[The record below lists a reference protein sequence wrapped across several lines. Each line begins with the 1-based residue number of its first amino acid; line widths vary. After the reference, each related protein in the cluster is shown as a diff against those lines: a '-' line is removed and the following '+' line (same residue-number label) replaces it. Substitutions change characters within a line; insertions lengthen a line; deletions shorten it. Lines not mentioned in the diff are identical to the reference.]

1 MSSIKPPSLTLKDI
15 ADKLGI
21 SPATVSL
28 ALRNKEC
35 VSEKTRQTV
44 WDAVKRLGYVYNRSA
59 ARLRTQRSTTIG
71 LIVPNILNPFFTEL
85 TSAVEEKVD
94 TFGYSLLLAKTS
106 EDRERQAKA
115 IRTMLEYSV
124 DGILLCPAVGTTQ
137 EDLRICEKNN
147 TPLVL
152 FTRPVDGPKIDYV
165 GPDNTRG
172 TALATKYLLGKGHKR
187 IAFIG
192 GVEGSFTR
200 WERYEGYRKALEEA
214 NIPIEKQYNR
224 VCDTTLD
231 HGFQAIQELLNLR
244 ESPTAALCFND
255 VVAFGAILG
264 LWYHRIVPGKDFD
277 VIGFDNIS
285 DAAIFS
291 PSLTTLSCPP
301 KRIGSRASELL
312 LERIKHPEKSQES
325 IIIVPELILRDS
337 A

>member
-1 MSSIKPPSLTLKDI
+1 MKRHSLTLKDI
-15 ADKLGI
+15 ADQLGI

-35 VSEKTRQTV
+35 VSEKTRHSV

-94 TFGYSLLLAKTS
+94 SFGYSLLLAKTS

-115 IRTMLEYSV
+115 LRTMLEYSV

-137 EDLRICEKNN
+137 EDFRICEKTN

-165 GPDNTRG
+165 GPDNSRG
-172 TALATKYLLGKGHKR
+172 TNLATKYLLGKGHKR

-192 GVEGSFTR
+192 GVEGSFIR

-214 NIPIEKQYNR
+214 NLPLDQQYDKI
-224 VCDTTLD
+224 CDSTLD
-231 HGFQAIQELLNLR
+231 GGFQVIQELLSLQ
-244 ESPTAALCFND
+244 EPPTATLCFND
-255 VVAFGAILG
+255 VIAFGAILG
-264 LWYHRIVPGKDFD
+264 LWSHRIVPGRDFD

-285 DAAIFS
+285 DAALFS
-291 PSLTTLSCPP
+291 PALTTLSCPP
-301 KRIGSRASELL
+301 QLIGSRASELL
-312 LERIKHPEKSQES
+312 LERIKHPGKSKES
-325 IIIVPELILRDS
+325 IILVPNLILRDS